1 MIHPLTSNHIL
12 FEKCI
17 GAFRPENWKF
27 DSETEQE
34 IGYLLLD
41 FRLNKVV
48 I

>member
-17 GAFRPENWKF
+17 GTFRPENWKF

-34 IGYLLLD
+34 IGYLLLG